1 MKIEKIK
8 LEHEIFANCYL
19 VIDEL
24 SGEAAV
30 IDPGFYAECLPAA
43 LKEHEGI
50 KVKYI
55 LLTHG
60 HFDHIGA
67 VRALMTPET
76 ELVVHAQD
84 APMLS
89 NPQENA
95 SFLMGAPVTAPEA
108 TKLVHEGDTVTA
120 AGLTFTVLHTPGH
133 TAGSVCYQ
141 IGEKLFTGD
150 TLFRFGCGRTDL
162 PTGSS
167 EQMQASLARVVPM
180 ARNLEIYPGHGD

>member
-1 MKIEKIK
+1 MKLIQIQTVPVG
-8 LEHEIFANCYL
+8 EIQANCY
-19 VIDEL
+19 VL
-24 SGEAAV
+24 SLPERDDALV
-30 IDPGFYAECLPAA
+30 IDPGAEEPAIRLA
-43 LKEHEGI
+43 LGKRRI
-50 KVKYI
+50 AAI

-76 ELVVHAQD
+76 ELVIHVQD

-95 SFLMGAPVTAPEA
+95 SFLMGDPVTAPEA

-141 IGEKLFTGD
+141 IGE
-150 TLFRFGCGRTDL
+150 
-162 PTGSS
+162 
-167 EQMQASLARVVPM
+167 
-180 ARNLEIYPGHGD
+180 